1 MDRTN
6 IEMLMHLGVALAIGL
21 MIGLE
26 RGWEQRQLQ
35 EGERV
40 AGFRTF
46 GLVALLGALTLML
59 SPQAQWL
66 PAATMVA
73 LAVIAG
79 IGYYRI
85 SRRPGRRGATGV
97 IALFLTF
104 ALGAMAGSGRLEAS
118 ASVAVVVTLLLG
130 FKPELHEVVRRI
142 DRQELLG
149 TMRLLLISVVVL
161 PVLPN
166 RGFGPWQAL
175 NPYKL
180 WWMVVLVA
188 GISYVG
194 YFAQKIGGS
203 HRGTLAEALFGGMI
217 SSTAVTLTLSRR
229 AAADHGHDDVL
240 AAAIVVASSLMF
252 VRLLAIVAPVAPLLV
267 APLAVPLGVAAVVG
281 FAAAGMMAWRMRQRS
296 PAGDHE
302 IKHRNPLDLSMA
314 LKFGLLLAAILV
326 LSRALRA
333 WLGDRGVYLIA
344 AAGGVADVDAI
355 ALSIASMA
363 EQGTVTVRA
372 GVAGMLIAVAVN
384 TMVKSAIALGFG
396 GFRFGLRVGLPM
408 VVALVCGAATL
419 IVLG

>member
-46 GLVALLGALTLML
+46 GLVALLGALTMML
-59 SPQAQWL
+59 SPRAQWL

-73 LAVIAG
+73 LAVVAG

-85 SRRPGRRGATGV
+85 SRRTGRRGATGV

-104 ALGAMAGSGRLEAS
+104 ALGAMAGSGHLEAS
-118 ASVAVVVTLLLG
+118 ASVAVIVTLLLG
-130 FKPELHEVVRRI
+130 FKPELHGVVRRI

-188 GISYVG
+188 GVSYVG
-194 YFAQKIGGS
+194 YFAQRIGGS
-203 HRGTLAEALFGGMI
+203 RRGTLATALFGGMI

-229 AAADHGHDDVL
+229 AAVDHRHDDVL

-252 VRLLAIVAPVAPLLV
+252 VRLLAIVAPVAPMLV

-281 FAAAGMMAWRMRQRS
+281 FAVAGMMAWRMRQRS

-302 IKHRNPLDLSMA
+302 MKHRNPLDLSMA

-333 WLGDRGVYLIA
+333 WLGDQGVYLIA

-355 ALSIASMA
+355 ALSIAAMA
-363 EQGTVTVRA
+363 EQGAVAVSA
-372 GVAGMLIAVAVN
+372 AVAGMLIAVTVN
-384 TMVKSAIALGFG
+384 TLVKSAIALGFG
-396 GFRFGLRVGLPM
+396 GFWFGLRVGLPM

-419 IVLG
+419 IVLR